1 VRKENTRQTVMM
13 EKERGD
19 SFCLLIRGR
28 DKNWGEMRRGGMV
41 TLGLQNDKAVKNGV
55 NYRTTNEG

>member
-1 VRKENTRQTVMM
+1 MM

-19 SFCLLIRGR
+19 GFCLLTRGR